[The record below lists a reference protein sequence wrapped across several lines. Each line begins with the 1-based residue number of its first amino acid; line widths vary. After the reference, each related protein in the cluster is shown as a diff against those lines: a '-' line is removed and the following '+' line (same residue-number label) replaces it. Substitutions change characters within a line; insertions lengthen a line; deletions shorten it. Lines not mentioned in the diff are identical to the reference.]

1 MRIYTRT
8 GDDGT
13 TGLFSGDRVPK
24 DDLRIEAY
32 GTVDELNSFV
42 GKLIE
47 HEAMIEHR
55 KFFREI
61 QAELF
66 TIGSHLATK
75 DPKMQEKLPKLSE
88 HAIKK
93 FEDWMDAADEK
104 VPSLKNFLLPGGH
117 PAVADAHIA
126 RAVCRRAER
135 RCVELF
141 REEKV
146 NPELIKYL
154 NRLSDL
160 LFTTA
165 RILSHLTETEEIV
178 WKTCKL

>member
-13 TGLFSGDRVPK
+13 TGLFGGTRLSK

-32 GTVDELNSFV
+32 GTVDELNTFI

-47 HEAMIEHR
+47 HESMETHR
-55 KFFREI
+55 GFFREI
-61 QAELF
+61 QSQLF
-66 TIGSHLATK
+66 LLGSHLATI
-75 DPKMQEKLPKLSE
+75 DPKMKEKLPKFASDN
-88 HAIKK
+88 IVD
-93 FEDWMDAADEK
+93 FENWIDAADAQT
-104 VPSLKNFLLPGGH
+104 PDLKNFLLPGGH

-135 RCVELF
+135 RCVSLA
-141 REEKV
+141 REQKID
-146 NPELIKYL
+146 PELIKYL

-160 LFTTA
+160 LFTAA
-165 RILSHLTETEEIV
+165 RLLSHITKTEEIA
-178 WKTCKL
+178 WKAR

>member
-1 MRIYTRT
+1 M
-8 GDDGT
+8 
-13 TGLFSGDRVPK
+13 S
-24 DDLRIEAY
+24 E
-32 GTVDELNSFV
+32 N
-42 GKLIE
+42 
-47 HEAMIEHR
+47 R

-66 TIGSHLATK
+66 TLGSHLATK
-75 DPKMQEKLPKLSE
+75 DPKMREKLPKLSE

-93 FEDWMDAADEK
+93 FEDWMDAAAEK
-104 VPSLKNFLLPGGH
+104 IPVLKNFLLPGGH

-135 RCVELF
+135 RCVGLS
-141 REEKV
+141 REEDV

-165 RILSHLTETEEIV
+165 RLLSYLTETEEIA
-178 WKTCKL
+178 WKTCDL

>member
-13 TGLFSGDRVPK
+13 TGLFGGTRISK

-32 GTVDELNSFV
+32 GTVDELNSFI

-47 HEAMIEHR
+47 HESMKRHLE
-55 KFFREI
+55 FFREI
-61 QAELF
+61 QSQLF
-66 TIGSHLATK
+66 LLGSHLATIE
-75 DPKMQEKLPKLSE
+75 PKMREKLPVFSSDT
-88 HAIKK
+88 IDK
-93 FEDWMDAADEK
+93 FEKWIDAADEQTP
-104 VPSLKNFLLPGGH
+104 VLKNFLLPGGH

-126 RAVCRRAER
+126 RSVCRRAER
-135 RCVELF
+135 RCVSLAKAQE
-141 REEKV
+141 V
-146 NPELIKYL
+146 DPELIKYL

-165 RILSHLTETEEIV
+165 RLLSYITKTEEIA
-178 WKTCKL
+178 WKTK

>member
-13 TGLFSGDRVPK
+13 TGLFGGTRLSK

-32 GTVDELNSFV
+32 GTVDELNTFI
-42 GKLIE
+42 GRLIE
-47 HEAMIEHR
+47 HESMKTHR
-55 KFFREI
+55 VFFREI
-61 QAELF
+61 QSQLF
-66 TIGSHLATK
+66 LLGSHLATI
-75 DPKMQEKLPKLSE
+75 DPQMKEKLPKFASNTVE
-88 HAIKK
+88 D
-93 FEDWMDAADEK
+93 FENWIDVADQQT
-104 VPSLKNFLLPGGH
+104 PDLKNFLLPGGH

-135 RCVELF
+135 RCVSLA
-141 REEKV
+141 REQKV
-146 NPELIKYL
+146 DPELIKYL

-165 RILSHLTETEEIV
+165 RLLSHITKTDEIA
-178 WKTCKL
+178 WKAR